1 MATTTTQPAAPARK
15 GAARGRVLWIWTAVV
30 AAGAAVFAFGLDQA
44 LSGSGITVL
53 QAVKFAAYDA
63 GMTLHAERSANDA
76 AGSPPVV
83 VLPIDGLTDSVLKSM
98 EPPELRQ
105 FTALPARGAE
115 QITWHDHPRWFHAQ
129 VVRNLTALG
138 ARVIVFDMVFDLED
152 KLADPVFADA
162 IRKHGHVILA
172 GADQRGDP
180 FDHGYVN
187 HQLVVPN
194 ATLRNAALD
203 WAVATVQEDRDEAI
217 RSFHWWW
224 KGIDERTT
232 EDTVVPPLGIAAVSW
247 AAGLDPKWELEHNLV
262 PQRRFMGTPVIA
274 YPNADGTLSS
284 QITYNGITSAPA
296 GPSSLVEEYSRVF
309 RNQDPD
315 RLRQLIAG
323 KIVLIGDSSQLAQ
336 DRHPAPVYSPL
347 PNGGR
352 SRQMPG
358 VEIQAQIALTALR
371 GRYVREAAPWV
382 EAALLVLCC
391 AAVAVA
397 GRVLSPRWLTFA
409 VILLLTG
416 LWVGCITVLDR
427 SLYHVQPVTA
437 TVGVL
442 VATIAESALM
452 YWGEQRDLLRA
463 RRQMKRH
470 LGAEVADKLANEEI
484 PEMSGERVPLT
495 MLFSDLQGFT
505 TLSETME
512 STEIFQVLQQ
522 YFTIILPIL
531 DRHDGAMDKLM
542 GDGMM
547 AHFGW
552 APRHADHAARAVR
565 CAVEMQRALDD
576 WQRRPENAHLP
587 PLKTRIGIHTG
598 VATVGEVGMGE
609 RVGLTVIG
617 DVVNVASRLE
627 GMNKEFGTTILIS
640 EATREAAG
648 DLTGLGVLRFRGAA
662 KVRGRVEPM
671 PVYSLETGP
680 EPQAAP
686 MAEPPHPAMAG

>member
-1 MATTTTQPAAPARK
+1 MATIPTQPTAPARK
-15 GAARGRVLWIWTAVV
+15 GAARGRVLWIWTAAA

-44 LSGSGITVL
+44 LSRSGITVL

-63 GMTLHAERSANDA
+63 GMTLHAERAANSST
-76 AGSPPVV
+76 GSPPVV
-83 VLPIDGLTDSVLKSM
+83 VIPIDGLTNSVLKTM
-98 EPPELRQ
+98 DPDELRQ

-129 VVRNLTALG
+129 VVRNLTALR
-138 ARVIVFDMVFDLED
+138 ARVIVFDMVFDLDD

-172 GADQRGDP
+172 GADLRGDP
-180 FDHGYVN
+180 FDQGYVN
-187 HQLVVPN
+187 RQLDVPN
-194 ATLRNAALD
+194 PTLRNAAGD
-203 WAVATVQEDRDEAI
+203 WAVATVQEDRDEAV

-224 KGIDERTT
+224 KGIDEKTA
-232 EDTVVPPLGIAAVSW
+232 EDTLVPPLGIAAVSL
-247 AAGLDPKWELEHNLV
+247 AAGLDPKAELDSGLQQH
-262 PQRRFMGTPVIA
+262 RRFMGSPVIA
-274 YPNADGTLSS
+274 FPNEDGTLSS
-284 QITYNGITSAPA
+284 SITYYGTTGAPA
-296 GPSSLVEEYSRVF
+296 GPDSLVEEYSRVF

-315 RLRQLIAG
+315 RLRQLVSG
-323 KIVLIGDSSQLAQ
+323 KIVFIGDSSLLGQ
-336 DRHPAPVYSPL
+336 DRHPAPVYSPM
-347 PNGGR
+347 PRGGR

-371 GRYVREAAPWV
+371 GHYVRPAAPWV
-382 EAALLVLCC
+382 EAALLALSCTT
-391 AAVAVA
+391 AAVA
-397 GRVLSPRWLTFA
+397 GRVLSPRWLSFA
-409 VILLLTG
+409 MILLLSG
-416 LWVGCITVLDR
+416 LWLGCITALDR
-427 SLYHVQPVTA
+427 GLYHVQPVTA
-437 TVGVL
+437 TIGVL

-452 YWGEQRDLLRA
+452 YWGEQRDLLRT

-565 CAVEMQRALDD
+565 CAVEMQRALDE
-576 WQRRPENAHLP
+576 WQRRPENAQLP
-587 PLKTRIGIHTG
+587 RLKTRIGIHTG

-640 EATREAAG
+640 EATRDAAG
-648 DLTGLGVLRFRGAA
+648 DLAGLGTLRYRGKAT
-662 KVRGRVEPM
+662 VRGRHEPM
-671 PVYSLETGP
+671 PVYSLDREM
-680 EPQAAP
+680 ESQAAP
-686 MAEPPHPAMAG
+686 LTEPPHPAMAG